1 MNWMQA
7 IWKSINNRRVLPWVA
22 LGVGVTALGITQRRR
37 WNGGNLLSRI
47 MQPLRKAMR

>member
-7 IWKSINNRRVLPWVA
+7 MWKSINNRRVLPWVA

-37 WNGGNLLSRI
+37 LNGNLLSRI
-47 MQPLRKAMR
+47 MQPLRKATR